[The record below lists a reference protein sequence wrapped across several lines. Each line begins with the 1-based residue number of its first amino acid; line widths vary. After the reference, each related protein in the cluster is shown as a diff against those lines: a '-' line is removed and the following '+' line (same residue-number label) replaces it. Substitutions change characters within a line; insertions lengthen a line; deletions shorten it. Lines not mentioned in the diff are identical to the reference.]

1 MKYLIDSY
9 DADKDVAV
17 VTLNFKFKTVNQA
30 PVVVRAHN
38 VPVDDKD
45 AMDAW
50 ALGVVAAKK
59 DELRKAGKVKTI
71 APAIVTEQTVT
82 EPAE

>member
-9 DADKDVAV
+9 DAEKDVAV
-17 VTLNFKFKTVNQA
+17 VKLNFKFKTVAQ
-30 PVVVRAHN
+30 PELSLRAHN

-50 ALGVVAAKK
+50 ALGVVASKK
-59 DELRKAGKVKTI
+59 NELRQEVKAI
-71 APAIVTEQTVT
+71 ANNLKTEQTVT
-82 EPAE
+82 ELAE

>member
-1 MKYLIDSY
+1 MKYTINSY

-17 VTLNFKFKTVNQA
+17 VTLNYKFKTVAQPA
-30 PVVVRAHN
+30 LTLRAHN
-38 VPVDDKD
+38 VPVDEKD

-50 ALGVVAAKK
+50 VLGVVASKK
-59 DELRKAGKVKTI
+59 NELRQEKKAI
-71 APAIVTEQTVT
+71 AKNLEVEQTVS